1 MFSVYEG
8 EFGVFLPALKP
19 VEVKHDE
26 NKDVYLLINKLYAV
40 RLCGMWFLS
49 G

>member
-1 MFSVYEG
+1 MRENL
-8 EFGVFLPALKP
+8 VFLPALKP

-26 NKDVYLLINKLYAV
+26 NNDVYLLINKLYAV
-40 RLCGMWFLS
+40 RLCGMCFLS